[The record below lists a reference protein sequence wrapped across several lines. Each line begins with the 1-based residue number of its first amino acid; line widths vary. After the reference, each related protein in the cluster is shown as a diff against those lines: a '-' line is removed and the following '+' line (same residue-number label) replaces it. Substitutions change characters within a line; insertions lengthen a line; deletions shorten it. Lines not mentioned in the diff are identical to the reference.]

1 MAENTEIEKAEKSKG
16 IPFSRRS
23 VFAGLGLLLA
33 APLFPAVA
41 KASDIDYLDL
51 EKDLVGA
58 MTRPINRMPRG
69 AARVVTDQWI
79 LFFRSTWGP
88 NVFQN
93 CWYKINSSLTSDG
106 KVLCEVKTEL
116 GNTKIGSYTAWTTN
130 KFFYDNDPGMT
141 GPPIHSWIFQNK
153 PYAQPN
159 KFWITKYQN
168 SITEQTGFYLGHGY
182 HDITASEKPF
192 HAGTVVQTDWRFRVS
207 VWYVK
212 FKVVDHEGRKYEL
225 FSKAALGETWF
236 DGSDSGF
243 GSAYQ
248 TLVNWYGREVADA
261 CQKWYQG
268 SNDAPWSWDRGFNG
282 TTVDGD
288 ITLWAR
294 LSMKTVHFMLNDENG
309 NTRELCSTTVI
320 GGSRLDT
327 DNGGFSTAYNKI
339 AQIYDWEVA
348 KYSGRWYEGNQW
360 GAWDWNKKFG
370 SKTVSGE
377 TWIWA
382 KISWFAVLMYSDGT
396 DDSHLIYNSGHI
408 PVGRRFAVPT
418 QTTGKARKHNCN
430 LNSEFGT
437 SAGSGF
443 TGWYQNAELTSP
455 APDNFVITSAKTI
468 KLYARNR
475 ATLRVD
481 YATDSVRPDPAAD
494 YRTAPRDD
502 APRYPRAMELPVFG
516 SEPAHRLDGVSLPA
530 TGDWADQHC
539 CGYYGEV
546 LTLPGFDTVYERL
559 PEGRWRTFRAEGW
572 SDPAAG
578 ASEVSEG
585 RTERSSRSMLA
596 LRSAPSSGARVQM
609 RQDAMRVVRWVES
622 VNDGVDTSM

>member
-1 MAENTEIEKAEKSKG
+1 MSEKDKNVENEVAKDEKRRG

-23 VFAGLGLLLA
+23 VFAGLGLAMLSGPLMTVA
-33 APLFPAVA
+33 PQMAFAGTHGWSWDVSEIGKGYWQNNFDSVMSGVPFDMSFKINWASRNADGSWNVNIEFYKKISKPWAGGTPVFFNAAVLIHQDGWHFTSIDPGHTVKCADWGSLQYYSPAATITIPAGGRSHFTSKNRRYADGITSVGTATFDFYLTAPLFRTVHFMFRDENGRVRELNSIEVKNGTWIDANNAGFSTAYSIIQNQYGAAVA
-41 KASDIDYLDL
+41 GASDRWYEGDRN
-51 EKDLVGA
+51 GA
-58 MTRPINRMPRG
+58 WN
-69 AARVVTDQWI
+69 W
-79 LFFRSTWGP
+79 
-88 NVFQN
+88 
-93 CWYKINSSLTSDG
+93 SD
-106 KVLCEVKTEL
+106 
-116 GNTKIGSYTAWTTN
+116 
-130 KFFYDNDPGMT
+130 
-141 GPPIHSWIFQNK
+141 
-153 PYAQPN
+153 
-159 KFWITKYQN
+159 KFWSKEIKGD
-168 SITEQTGFYLGHGY
+168 SWFWMKV
-182 HDITASEKPF
+182 EK
-192 HAGTVVQTDWRFRVS
+192 R
-207 VWYVK
+207 
-212 FKVVDHEGRKYEL
+212 
-225 FSKAALGETWF
+225 
-236 DGSDSGF
+236 
-243 GSAYQ
+243 
-248 TLVNWYGREVADA
+248 
-261 CQKWYQG
+261 
-268 SNDAPWSWDRGFNG
+268 
-282 TTVDGD
+282 
-288 ITLWAR
+288 
-294 LSMKTVHFMLNDENG
+294 TVHFMLNDENG

-339 AQIYDWEVA
+339 AQIYGGEEA
-348 KYSGRWYEGNQW
+348 KYSDRWYEGDKWEAWNW
-360 GAWDWNKKFG
+360 GKKFG
-370 SKTVSGE
+370 SKTVTGE

-382 KISWFAVLMYSDGT
+382 KIKTYHVQVYCDGT
-396 DDSHLIYNSGHI
+396 DGSHLIYKKSFI
-408 PVGRRFAVPT
+408 PLGRTFKIPETDLVKAVR
-418 QTTGKARKHNCN
+418 GNCN
-430 LNSEFGT
+430 LNSSFGT
-437 SAGSGF
+437 TSGSGF
-443 TGWYQNAELTSP
+443 IGWYSNPELTTP
-455 APDNFVITSAKTI
+455 ASTSISSNTARTI

-481 YATDSVRPDPAAD
+481 YAPDSARPDPAAD

-585 RTERSSRSMLA
+585 RTERSSRSLLA